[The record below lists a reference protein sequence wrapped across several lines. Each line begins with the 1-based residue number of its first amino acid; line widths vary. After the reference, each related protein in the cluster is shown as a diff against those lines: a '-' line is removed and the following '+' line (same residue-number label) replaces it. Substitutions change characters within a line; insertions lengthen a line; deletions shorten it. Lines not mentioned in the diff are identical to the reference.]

1 MVTNI
6 LEQAQK
12 ELGYTERGN
21 NNNKYGAYFNTN
33 GVSWCALFVSYCLE
47 LTKNPLFY
55 HLKDKKG
62 NMRIGACYSS
72 DGKVRAN
79 AYCPSIQEHFKE
91 NGKLFKADPKP
102 SDIVLFCWDKSGIP
116 DHIGIVEKYNKET
129 GYLTT
134 IEGNTSSGTVGSQD
148 NGDGVYRRQRH
159 ISLTCGFIRP
169 K

>member
-6 LEQAQK
+6 LEQAIK

-21 NNNKYGAYFNTN
+21 NDNKYGAYFGINN
-33 GVSWCALFVSYCLE
+33 CSWCSLFVSYCLE
-47 LTKNPLFY
+47 FTKNPLFY
-55 HLKDKKG
+55 HLKDKNG
-62 NMRIGACYSS
+62 NL
-72 DGKVRAN
+72 RAGSYQRCN
-79 AYCPSIQEHFKE
+79 AYCPSIQQHFRE

-102 SDIVLFCWDKSGIP
+102 SDIVLFCWDKSGVA

-148 NGDGVYRRQRH
+148 NGDGVYRRVRH